1 MSFLLVCN
9 FRNCFLFLPLIF
21 ILARLNAETTVPADV
36 LLVNGTCI
44 VNEAM
49 LSGESTPLLKESI
62 QLLEPSE
69 NLDVDGAHKNA
80 VLFSGT
86 KILQASKSCTIFILF
101 LFLFFLLFIFLA
113 EIPSPINTPD
123 NGCLGVVVRT
133 GFGTAQGQL
142 VRTMI
147 FSTERISA
155 NNVESFLFIG
165 FLLIFAIAASWYVWV
180 KGQRIRTLTSPL

>member
-1 MSFLLVCN
+1 MSFLLVCSS
-9 FRNCFLFLPLIF
+9 RNYLLFLPLIY
-21 ILARLNAETTVPADV
+21 ILARLNMETTVPADI

-86 KILQASKSCTIFILF
+86 KILQASKSCNFLYLRFFHFLIIHLF
-101 LFLFFLLFIFLA
+101 
-113 EIPSPINTPD
+113 S
-123 NGCLGVVVRT
+123 
-133 GFGTAQGQL
+133 
-142 VRTMI
+142 
-147 FSTERISA
+147 
-155 NNVESFLFIG
+155 
-165 FLLIFAIAASWYVWV
+165 
-180 KGQRIRTLTSPL
+180 

>member
-1 MSFLLVCN
+1 MSFLLVCSS
-9 FRNCFLFLPLIF
+9 RNCFLFLPLIY
-21 ILARLNAETTVPADV
+21 ILARLNTETTVPADI

-86 KILQASKSCTIFILF
+86 KILQASKSCKF
-101 LFLFFLLFIFLA
+101 L
-113 EIPSPINTPD
+113 
-123 NGCLGVVVRT
+123 
-133 GFGTAQGQL
+133 
-142 VRTMI
+142 
-147 FSTERISA
+147 
-155 NNVESFLFIG
+155 
-165 FLLIFAIAASWYVWV
+165 
-180 KGQRIRTLTSPL
+180 